1 MQQTRSS
8 LFLVVVL
15 ALTFFQRL
23 PLVFADV
30 ADVDA
35 GATNGTQTVTSAVA
49 GVRVGPEAIRTGLRV
64 RVHED
69 AAVPV
74 CFVYADRGASCA
86 TALTNPDNASYC
98 ASAEGG
104 YVFLVHDE
112 HFRGQVCAI
121 LRAAGSSGL
130 GYNAW

>member
-15 ALTFFQRL
+15 ALTFVRVSQGWSE
-23 PLVFADV
+23 V
-30 ADVDA
+30 ADVDG
-35 GATNGTQTVTSAVA
+35 GASGGTQNVTSASA
-49 GVRVGPEAIRTGLRV
+49 GVRVGPEAVRTGLRV

-69 AAVPV
+69 AGIAV
-74 CFVYADRGASCA
+74 CFNYVDRGANCA
-86 TALTNPDNASYC
+86 TALTNPDNAAYC
-98 ASAEGG
+98 ATADGG

-121 LRAAGSSGL
+121 LRAAGSSGI